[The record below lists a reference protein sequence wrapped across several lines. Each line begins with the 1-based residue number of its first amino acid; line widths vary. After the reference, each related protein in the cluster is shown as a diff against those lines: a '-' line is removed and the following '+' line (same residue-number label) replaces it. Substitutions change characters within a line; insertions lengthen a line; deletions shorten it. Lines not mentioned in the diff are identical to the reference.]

1 MKKEIISQEGILSD
15 KALCGVRHMARKC
28 GSRVLHMNTVLTSP
42 SHQVPDTDAFTHEEC
57 MLDIP
62 ATVTL
67 AVLTGR
73 MPCRKARRFQEYLDG
88 LAAKCFWDCDVQL
101 MLNWRS

>member
-28 GSRVLHMNTVLTSP
+28 GSRVIFMGTVLTRP
-42 SHQVPDTDAFTHEEC
+42 ACQVPDTDAFTHEEC

-73 MPCRKARRFQEYLDG
+73 MPRRKARRFLEYLDG